1 MGEES
6 EQLCP
11 QCGGIHE
18 PGNCEKGRQQEPE
31 KGGDF
36 ENAERSDFFVQKKGK
51 EALGV
56 QISNGAFVRAME
68 IIAEFDLSEVVV
80 YETLKEAIISGFL
93 PSRRDG
99 GVQNSIK
106 ILEKFVIPD
115 EIVLSKEVQD
125 VAKVGLVSCLKKH
138 EIDLVLEIKDKFKI
152 SEVVFQ
158 EVVKTVFICFLEGC
172 SIGFYMDFF
181 NKLIDQLPKSIIQSI
196 EIQDVAKAQL
206 IGYLERGSFGSA
218 FTIISRILSAPIIQ
232 SGEVKEAVRAGI
244 ISAMERK
251 DEYNT
256 LLFIDRLQSE
266 SIIQPSEVQ
275 EVAKTLLIK
284 RLSEG
289 DINGALHIIESFN
302 LPEIVI
308 LSVEVQAAVKVGII
322 CRLKGRDYQEVHRII
337 NEFKPPESI
346 IQSREV
352 HEVAK
357 AKIITLLSDGIGGN
371 ADYIINQLNLPES
384 IVQSAIK
391 TVLINCLSHGDIDNV
406 IKIIPRLSVSS
417 ESFAIDAC
425 RHDNVLGPIITGF
438 KLTEFK
444 TAVDFVR
451 KHSEFIIWLNK
462 HKKKCVI
469 GFEDLDLD
477 LGLNLEELNSLKETG
492 FDLKKVKRGAK
503 DEDTR
508 FREMFEKLR
517 DLSGLGLGWENEQNI
532 SGHFQN
538 GAQKFGYKKMFQYIG
553 REGLS
558 RHDALHNFNKILEL
572 LAASG
577 LKPEQFYGQ
586 ILDQARMD
594 DGHYETG
601 AAHHE
606 LNSLANNIN
615 LNIQETVAKAQKYGD
630 IEKMQA
636 LVQDLGA
643 PEQVFASWKNLKK
656 YGELCNL
663 LGRTE
668 ILDQLQELKKSGKM
682 KLYKF
687 VETLAFHP
695 NIDMKAVFQF
705 WRDPAEFLDL
715 KDAHDAA
722 KVHDRKKPSNYT
734 HIPNL
739 DLTAID
745 LRDAQV
751 DGDLDKLQAFRTMEI
766 VYELPQSGEVAGERE
781 TGLLVLMKEAL
792 GSYRDKKEGKAKDP
806 KKLFS
811 QLQRLFKETD
821 LKFQDYL
828 AGKIQIDAKLESQAR
843 ELVENEKIGY
853 VKKPAGEIYRYR
865 AKINLKSDPDGVV
878 AGNDTACC
886 MPFGSGKNNIYTFN
900 PVCSLFTIQQER
912 ADGAW
917 RTVAQSVLT
926 KDKDIKKNI
935 AEVMKQMN
943 DPEKPPIGSVLSEDV
958 LNQGESVLA
967 CDNVEL
973 TPNVKGHKLTEAQV
987 ELIYRDFMAEYLA
1000 RYAKMDNLS
1009 TDQVVIGQGYSDSLT
1024 HLPQI
1029 PNTYAP
1035 SAPVGY
1041 SDKTHEK
1048 VYQLIPKLAEG
1059 IKKQVIEN
1067 DLPGGKKEELVTGQK
1082 GVSYLTFEDTLPVAF
1097 IEGKAYHD
1105 NQTLIQYLHNMEN
1118 ALIAKDINNTAKG
1131 RPNMSL
1137 KHAGED
1143 GKIHGYMLAYEGRMD
1158 KDEGKEGE
1166 EGEPIIYVSDIAS
1179 DLKHPGTGGALM
1191 RAFLEQYRQNYV
1203 SKGNFVPIYAQARE
1217 KTSYA
1222 IIKSKLKKYGEEVG
1236 LELEMEEI
1244 GAYQEG
1250 DDTMHQII
1258 IRVKV

>member
-1 MGEES
+1 MSEEPR
-6 EQLCP
+6 QPCP

-18 PGNCEKGRQQEPE
+18 SGNCQKGQQSEPE
-31 KGGDF
+31 DG
-36 ENAERSDFFVQKKGK
+36 SDFGNTEQFNQYGGTSEDPLNIACITREDVFSGPGLWNPMYHR
-51 EALGV
+51 EFDRVHALIAREHVPQEVIWEKAGDALLMV
-56 QISNGAFVRAME
+56 IGNGNFDSAME
-68 IIAEFDLSEVVV
+68 IIAEFDMPENVVH
-80 YETLKEAIISGFL
+80 K
-93 PSRRDG
+93 
-99 GVQNSIK
+99 
-106 ILEKFVIPD
+106 
-115 EIVLSKEVQD
+115 
-125 VAKVGLVSCLKKH
+125 
-138 EIDLVLEIKDKFKI
+138 
-152 SEVVFQ
+152 
-158 EVVKTVFICFLEGC
+158 VVKDI
-172 SIGFYMDFF
+172 
-181 NKLIDQLPKSIIQSI
+181 
-196 EIQDVAKAQL
+196 
-206 IGYLERGSFGSA
+206 
-218 FTIISRILSAPIIQ
+218 
-232 SGEVKEAVRAGI
+232 
-244 ISAMERK
+244 
-251 DEYNT
+251 
-256 LLFIDRLQSE
+256 
-266 SIIQPSEVQ
+266 
-275 EVAKTLLIK
+275 LLIK
-284 RLSEG
+284 IKKFSVEEIEKILAKFVMADELLLDPDVREAIKVALESSLRSYKNYSADRIVEFIELLGLKGNITRLQELRALAIRLVDPLLPDRVAEGEVRALIAGFELSE
-289 DINGALHIIESFN
+289 NELKHRHIILLTDWITSSVDIGTIGN
-302 LPEIVI
+302 YIARYSLTDTVIQSPEIQ
-308 LSVEVQAAVKVGII
+308 SVVVDALLNQF
-322 CRLKGRDYQEVHRII
+322 RS
-337 NEFKPPESI
+337 EF
-346 IQSREV
+346 
-352 HEVAK
+352 
-357 AKIITLLSDGIGGN
+357 D
-371 ADYIINQLNLPES
+371 
-384 IVQSAIK
+384 
-391 TVLINCLSHGDIDNV
+391 VLIKL
-406 IKIIPRLSVSS
+406 
-417 ESFAIDAC
+417 
-425 RHDNVLGPIITGF
+425 F
-438 KLTEFK
+438 KLTWEKIKETPPFSSIIERLRINNCQ
-444 TAVDFVR
+444 DLEEFVR
-451 KHSEFIIWLNK
+451 KYATFVTWLSK
-462 HKKKCVI
+462 QKEDCVLDAK
-469 GFEDLDLD
+469 DLDRN
-477 LGLNLEELNSLKETG
+477 LGIGLIELNFLKKTG
-492 FDLKKVKRGAK
+492 FDLDRFTEK
-503 DEDTR
+503 D
-508 FREMFEKLR
+508 
-517 DLSGLGLGWENEQNI
+517 NEQHYHEAFESIGDSEAPDWKDKENI
-532 SGHFQN
+532 SGPFEN

-572 LAASG
+572 LATSG

-601 AAHHE
+601 TAHHE

-615 LNIQETVAKAQKYGD
+615 LNIQETVVRAQKYAD
-630 IEKMQA
+630 IEKMQVLA
-636 LVQDLGA
+636 QDLGA

-682 KLYKF
+682 KLYRF

-705 WRDPAEFLDL
+705 WRDPEQFLDL
-715 KDAHDAA
+715 TDNHDAA

-739 DLTAID
+739 DLTAED

-751 DGDLDKLQAFRTMEI
+751 EGDLDKLQAFRPLEI
-766 VYELPQSGEVAGERE
+766 VYDLPQSGEVVGERE
-781 TGLLVLMKEAL
+781 TNLIVLMKEAL
-792 GSYRDKKEGKAKDP
+792 GSHRDKKEGKAKDP
-806 KKLFS
+806 KKLFK
-811 QLQRLFKETD
+811 QLQDLFKEAG

-828 AGKIQIDAKLESQAR
+828 AGKLQIDTEFESKAR
-843 ELVENEKIGY
+843 ELVQSEKIGY
-853 VKKPAGEIYRYR
+853 VKKPAGEVYRYR

-912 ADGAW
+912 GDGTW

-935 AEVMKQMN
+935 SEVMKQMT

-958 LNQGESVLA
+958 LNQGESILA

-1000 RYAKMDNLS
+1000 RYAKQDNLA
-1009 TDQVVIGQGYSDSLT
+1009 TNQVVIGQGYSDSLT

-1048 VYQLIPKLAEG
+1048 VYQLTPKLAEG
-1059 IKKQVIEN
+1059 IKKQVIES
-1067 DLPGGKKEELVTGQK
+1067 DLPGGKKAELITGQR

-1118 ALIAKDINNTAKG
+1118 ALIAKDISNVSKD

-1137 KHAGED
+1137 KHTGED
-1143 GKIHGYMLAYEGRMD
+1143 GRIHGYMLAYEGRMNE
-1158 KDEGKEGE
+1158 DEE
-1166 EGEPIIYVSDIAS
+1166 EGSEKVEPIIFVSDIAS

-1191 RAFLEQYRQNYV
+1191 RAFLEQYRQNYI
-1203 SKGNFVPIYAQARE
+1203 SKGNFVPVYAQARE

-1236 LELEMEEI
+1236 LELEMEEL
-1244 GAYQEG
+1244 GTYQEG

-1258 IRVKV
+1258 IRVKR

>member
-1 MGEES
+1 MPEKITP
-6 EQLCP
+6 QPCP
-11 QCGGIHE
+11 NCGGIHE
-18 PGNCEKGRQQEPE
+18 PGDCP
-31 KGGDF
+31 
-36 ENAERSDFFVQKKGK
+36 K
-51 EALGV
+51 EAQLTPEQESAKAALTECFLSGRAYDAIDIIKNSCLPEFVV
-56 QISNGAFVRAME
+56 QDVVKACVISFISKNWFESMVDIME
-68 IIAEFDLSEVVV
+68 NFH
-80 YETLKEAIISGFL
+80 L
-93 PSRRDG
+93 PES
-99 GVQNSIK
+99 
-106 ILEKFVIPD
+106 VIT
-115 EIVLSKEVQD
+115 SSEVQD
-125 VAKVGLVSCLKKH
+125 AAKAGV
-138 EIDLVLEIKDKFKI
+138 I
-152 SEVVFQ
+152 S
-158 EVVKTVFICFLEGC
+158 
-172 SIGFYMDFF
+172 
-181 NKLIDQLPKSIIQSI
+181 QLLGGRFTIALSII
-196 EIQDVAKAQL
+196 
-206 IGYLERGSFGSA
+206 ERFKLPDSVLTS
-218 FTIISRILSAPIIQ
+218 P
-232 SGEVKEAVRAGI
+232 
-244 ISAMERK
+244 
-251 DEYNT
+251 
-256 LLFIDRLQSE
+256 
-266 SIIQPSEVQ
+266 EVQ
-275 EVAKTLLIK
+275 DAAKKTL
-284 RLSEG
+284 
-289 DINGALHIIESFN
+289 
-302 LPEIVI
+302 
-308 LSVEVQAAVKVGII
+308 VG
-322 CRLKGRDYQEVHRII
+322 
-337 NEFKPPESI
+337 F
-346 IQSREV
+346 
-352 HEVAK
+352 
-357 AKIITLLSDGIGGN
+357 LSDGRFTDL
-371 ADYIINQLNLPES
+371 ALS
-384 IVQSAIK
+384 IAKMFKLSDSSVQDIAKLGVISLFSK
-391 TVLINCLSHGDIDNV
+391 KCVGDA
-406 IKIIPRLSVSS
+406 IKIIEFFELTKDEPL
-417 ESFAIDAC
+417 
-425 RHDNVLGPIITGF
+425 LGIQNKFNIRNDRELF
-438 KLTEFK
+438 
-444 TAVDFVR
+444 DFINT
-451 KHSEFIIWLNK
+451 HSEYVLWLYK
-462 HKKKCVI
+462 TGKTCALEPSDLKSGDKFALSELHVCKESGVDLRKVETGDEESYHKMY
-469 GFEDLDLD
+469 GALGGREDL
-477 LGLNLEELNSLKETG
+477 EW
-492 FDLKKVKRGAK
+492 K
-503 DEDTR
+503 DQE
-508 FREMFEKLR
+508 
-517 DLSGLGLGWENEQNI
+517 NI
-532 SGHFQN
+532 SGPFEN
-538 GAQKFGYKKMFQYIG
+538 GAQKFGYKKMFEYIG
-553 REGLS
+553 RAGLS

-586 ILDQARMD
+586 VLDQVRMD

-601 AAHHE
+601 TAHHE

-630 IEKMQA
+630 IEKMQV

-663 LGRTE
+663 LGKTE
-668 ILDQLQELKKSGKM
+668 ILDQLKELKKAGKM

-705 WRDPAEFLDL
+705 WRDPEQFLDL
-715 KDAHDAA
+715 KDNHDAA

-739 DLTAID
+739 DLTAED

-751 DGDLDKLQAFRTMEI
+751 EGDLDKLQAFRPMEI
-766 VYELPQSGEVAGERE
+766 VYELPQSGEVVSERE
-781 TGLLVLMKEAL
+781 TDLLVLMKEAL

-811 QLQRLFKETD
+811 QLQRLFKEAD

-912 ADGAW
+912 ADGTW

-943 DPEKPPIGSVLSEDV
+943 DPEKPSIGSVLSEDV

-1000 RYAKMDNLS
+1000 RYAKQDNLS
-1009 TDQVVIGQGYSDSLT
+1009 DKQVVVGKGYSDSLT
-1024 HLPQI
+1024 HLPEI
-1029 PNTYAP
+1029 DNTFAP

-1048 VYQLIPKLAEG
+1048 VYQLTPKLAEG

-1067 DLPGGKKEELVTGQK
+1067 SLSGNKKVELVTGQK

-1137 KHAGED
+1137 KHTGED
-1143 GKIHGYMLAYEGRMD
+1143 GKVHGYMLAYEGRMSQ
-1158 KDEGKEGE
+1158 DEGKGE
-1166 EGEPIIYVSDIAS
+1166 EGGKPIVYVSDIAS
-1179 DLKHPGTGGALM
+1179 DLKHPGTGGSLM

-1258 IRVKV
+1258 IRVVK